1 MYAGHFDFALPML
14 QVVER
19 VYAPS
24 ECQQILTSVA
34 ASEWLPATINRASGR
49 EVDARIRDNLIT
61 MVRDEEM
68 VATLWSRIA
77 PHVPATMSSGWDG
90 PRRAMK
96 AHGLYEPLRV
106 YRYEVGHYFGLHTD
120 QSYAQAGSRSLLTL
134 LVYLDDDFDGGET
147 DFPEQQRTIAP
158 RAGDALWF
166 QHAVLHAG
174 NAVTRGTKHVL
185 RTDVLYVPV

>member
-1 MYAGHFDFALPML
+1 MYAGHVDFALPML

-19 VYAPS
+19 LFTPA
-24 ECQQILTSVA
+24 ECRQILATA
-34 ASEWLPATINRASGR
+34 EGAEWLPATINRASGR
-49 EVDARIRDNLIT
+49 EVDARIRDNLIAI
-61 MVRDEEM
+61 VRD
-68 VATLWSRIA
+68 AALATTLWTRTA

-90 PRRAMK
+90 PRRTMRT
-96 AHGLYEPLRV
+96 HGLYEPLRV

-120 QSYAQAGSRSLLTL
+120 QSYAKDGSRSLLTL

-147 DFPEQQRTIAP
+147 DFPEQHQTIAP

-174 NAVTRGTKHVL
+174 TRVTRGTKHVL
-185 RTDVLYVPV
+185 RTDVLYVPA